1 MLETELG
8 SSTRTTNAL
17 SHWAI
22 PPASV
27 TSLKQENCFQFG
39 VYDKF
44 QACKGYS
51 ISKQN
56 KVRKQQPKQKERKGG
71 GREKKTLFWAW
82 WKDPSALSVCLSFS
96 AFLSNALSS
105 PGQPWTLNPP
115 TSAFTDACYQHPGF
129 FFLLQWFRCNQMTVS
144 GSYGW
149 LSLSGGHSV
158 TNDHSW
164 YLVTCDAVWQE
175 LRALNAALAR
185 RLASKLCDM
194 AKLVSNSYLFPWDP
208 S

>member
-1 MLETELG
+1 MPLAIEPSLQPL
-8 SSTRTTNAL
+8 SQAWSKRIVFSLVFMTNSRPARD
-17 SHWAI
+17 I
-22 PPASV
+22 PS
-27 TSLKQENCFQFG
+27 
-39 VYDKF
+39 
-44 QACKGYS
+44 
-51 ISKQN
+51 QN
-56 KVRKQQPKQKERKGG
+56 KTKFENNNQNKNKGREEG
-71 GREKKTLFWAW
+71 GRRKRYFGPGGRIQ
-82 WKDPSALSVCLSFS
+82 DPSALSVCLSFS

-149 LSLSGGHSV
+149 LSLTGGHSV

-185 RLASKLCDM
+185 RLASKLCDI